1 MKVPFLKS
9 RQARYGAFASTYI
22 LVVLAILVTINFLAN
37 RYNKSYDSTSNKR
50 YSLAEQTVKV
60 VSGLKAD
67 VEIAY
72 FDETVDFARAK
83 DLLDRYDNLSPRL
96 KVAYIDPF
104 KKPTVAKQ
112 YGVTRT
118 GTVILSTAGKREE
131 ARSLSEEEITSA
143 LIRLLKSGVKTVC
156 FTTGA
161 GEHSL
166 EDTDSTAYSSL
177 KELVE
182 KSNYKTET
190 INLLEKPQIPEACSI
205 VVVAGPRRDYPQ
217 PVVDALK
224 GHVENGGRALFLL
237 DPPLKTAKENLSDNA
252 ALAKVLEDWGVKL
265 NRDLILD
272 TSGIG
277 GLYGMGPET
286 ALGTRYETH
295 PIVREMKRT
304 ATAFPI
310 VRSMETTSADKTTV
324 EKLVFTSRNSIAAT
338 NLNLASGTLA
348 MPRGEPQSYCVA
360 AAGTYRTG
368 KEKDGNSVEG
378 RFVVAGS
385 SDFAANYALGFGGNR
400 DLFMNMLN
408 WLSSDEDLISIR
420 PKDPED
426 RRIQLTR
433 NQMRLVRSVSQFVI
447 PLVVI
452 ALGVVVWWRRR

>member
-1 MKVPFLKS
+1 MRVPFLKS
-9 RQARYGAFASTYI
+9 RQARYGAYASTYI
-22 LVVLAILVTINFLAN
+22 LVILAILAAANFLAN

-50 YSLAEQTVKV
+50 YSLADQTVKV
-60 VSGLKAD
+60 VRGLKAD

-72 FDETVDFARAK
+72 FDETADFSRAR

-96 KVAYIDPF
+96 KVVYIDPF

-112 YGVTRT
+112 YGVART
-118 GTVILSTAGKREE
+118 GTVILTTAGKREE

-166 EDTDSTAYSSL
+166 EESDAPAYSSL
-177 KELVE
+177 KELIE
-182 KSNYKTET
+182 KNNYKTDT
-190 INLLEKPQIPEACSI
+190 INLIEKPQIPESCTV
-205 VVVAGPRRDYPQ
+205 VVVAGPRTDYPQ

-224 GHVENGGRALFLL
+224 TYVENGGRALFLM
-237 DPPLKTAKENLSDNA
+237 DPPLKTPKDSVADNA
-252 ALAKVLEDWGVKL
+252 ALAKVLDGWGVKL

-277 GLYGMGPET
+277 GLYGLGPET

-310 VRSMETTSADKTTV
+310 VRSMEPRPTDKTSV
-324 EKLVFTSRNSIAAT
+324 EKLVSTSRNSIAAT
-338 NLNLASGTLA
+338 NLNLASGALA
-348 MPRGEPQSYCVA
+348 MPKGEPQSYCVA
-360 AAGTYRTG
+360 AAGSYRTG
-368 KEKDGNSVEG
+368 KEKDGNAVEG
-378 RFVVAGS
+378 RFVVVGS

-400 DLFMNMLN
+400 DLVMNMLN

-420 PKDPED
+420 PKDPQD

-433 NQMRLVRSVSQFVI
+433 EQMRMVRTVSQFLI
-447 PLVVI
+447 PLAVI
-452 ALGVVVWWRRR
+452 ALGIVVWWRRR